1 MATTPT
7 QPRLARSVFQGNSKD
22 TLAVVDAYGQSSGDV
37 VNAYQSLTQSY
48 FDKVMK
54 GLGTNNKSLLSAVK
68 VLTSS
73 KFDKLSSLDK
83 LDSLLK
89 TQGLS
94 TATITNDMKSVLSN
108 ALGEDGQFVDH
119 LQVKIGD
126 TYKQLQNGDYKT
138 ATGFMSMAKGLLG
151 DKVIGS
157 VIDQEAEL
165 AYFTGMLTE
174 ADRWGMPESIDL
186 ITKKI
191 KDDKT
196 RKNVLTRYGQKYSGT
211 STSVASLETLIRN
224 YPNDVAS
231 LTAKRPDLALTV
243 IQSYT
248 LDAGVTPAGY
258 AAKLTQLV
266 YVLDHLMPNWLYV
279 YRGSNQIYNLTVFA
293 KASTDAKRLFQSDS
307 RYLVPATVAGNYP
320 TKRASAIIKS
330 FYPSALI

>member
-1 MATTPT
+1 MTAPT
-7 QPRLARSVFQGNSKD
+7 QPRIARSAFQGNAKD
-22 TLAVVDAYGQSSGDV
+22 TLAAIDAYGQSSGDV
-37 VNAYQSLTQSY
+37 VNAYRSLSQSY

-54 GLGTNNKSLLSAVK
+54 GLGTNNKSLLSAVRT
-68 VLTSS
+68 LTSS
-73 KFDKLSSLDK
+73 KFDSLSSLDK

-94 TATITNDMKSVLSN
+94 VNTVTKDMKSVMSK
-108 ALGEDGQFVDH
+108 ALGEDAEFVDH
-119 LQVKIGD
+119 LQVKVGD
-126 TYKQLQNGDYKT
+126 TYKQIHNGKYKT
-138 ATGFMSMAKGLLG
+138 ASGFMKMAQGLLG

-196 RKNVLTRYGQKYSGT
+196 RKNVFTRYGQKYSGT
-211 STSVASLETLIRN
+211 TTSVAGLESLIRN

-243 IQSYT
+243 LQAYT
-248 LDAGVTPAGY
+248 LGRGVTPADY
-258 AAKLTQLV
+258 PAKLTQLV
-266 YVLDHLMPNWLYV
+266 YVLDHLMPNWSFV
-279 YRGSNQIYNLTVFA
+279 YRGNEKIHNLTVFT
-293 KASTDAKRLFQSDS
+293 KASSDAIRLFQSS
-307 RYLVPATVAGNYP
+307 EVYLVPASIGTNYP
-320 TKRASAIIKS
+320 TKTATSIIKS
-330 FYPSALI
+330 FYPHALV